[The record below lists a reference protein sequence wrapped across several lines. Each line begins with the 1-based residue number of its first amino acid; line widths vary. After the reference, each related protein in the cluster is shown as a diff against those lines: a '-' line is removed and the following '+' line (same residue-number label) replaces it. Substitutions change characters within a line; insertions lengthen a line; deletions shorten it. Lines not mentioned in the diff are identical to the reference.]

1 MERVISR
8 DGTAIA
14 FERHGAGPALVVV
27 DGALCSRAFGPVP
40 RLAPLLARRFTVIA
54 YDRRGRGGSG
64 DTAPYAVAREV
75 EDLAALV
82 EAAGGS
88 AAALGFSS
96 GAALA
101 LEAAASGVRL
111 TEVAAYEPPWVDDG
125 GGANA
130 GHDVELRRL
139 LAAGRRGATVRYF
152 MRRMVGVPAMAV
164 WAMRLLPMWRK
175 LEAVAHTLPYD
186 AAIMGDWAVPAARLS
201 ALRVP
206 VLLMNGGKTAPALAR
221 AARGAA
227 AAIPGARHLELP
239 GQTHAVEPELLAE
252 TLEEVAF
259 GLQAAGRSGAPGAD
273 LWAAGPA

>member
-1 MERVISR
+1 MDRVISR
-8 DGTAIA
+8 DGTPIA
-14 FERHGAGPALVVV
+14 FERHGAGPALIVV
-27 DGALCSRAFGPVP
+27 DGALCSRTFGPVP
-40 RLAPLLARRFTVIA
+40 QLAPLLARRFTVIA

-82 EAAGGS
+82 EAAGGA

-101 LEAAASGVRL
+101 LEAAAGGVGL
-111 TEVAAYEPPWVDDG
+111 TEVAAYEPPWVDDET
-125 GGANA
+125 GAHGRA
-130 GHDVELRRL
+130 GHDAQLRRL
-139 LAAGRRGATVRYF
+139 LAGAMVRYF

-164 WAMRLLPMWRK
+164 WVMRLLPMWRK

-206 VLLMNGGKTAPALAR
+206 VLLMNGGRTAPALAR
-221 AARGAA
+221 AARAAA

-239 GQTHAVEPELLAE
+239 GQAHAVEPGLLAE
-252 TLEEVAF
+252 TLEAAAF
-259 GLQAAGRSGAPGAD
+259 GRQAAGRPGEPEAD